1 MKIQNILS
9 ATVFFPYAG
18 ITPTRGRD
26 LISQEISSELE
37 PARFFD
43 PRLQLDWRRG
53 KVKIIL
59 TKEDTAALG
68 IVAKD
73 VVKQA
78 NIVVED
84 EERIA
89 NIAKQMVE
97 EQGTEQV
104 VTETKPK
111 PPEEAP
117 VVTSQVEEPV
127 VEELQEEEAVEVDA
141 PESLATLN
149 KPKAKKATRKRSTK
163 PKA

>member
-97 EQGTEQV
+97 EQEIEQV
-104 VTETKPK
+104 VVVDKSA
-111 PPEEAP
+111 EAP
-117 VVTSQVEEPV
+117 VVTPQVEESV
-127 VEELQEEEAVEVDA
+127 VEGPQKEEVVEVDA

-149 KPKAKKATRKRSTK
+149 KPKAKKATRKRTTK